1 MHGKLFSVQ
10 VLCARLEIGL
20 SSFKQ
25 SFVSFPLSV
34 CTLDSPGR
42 SVSILAGRRSNV
54 FSYLSRPYAANV
66 FNIHCTY
73 HEESKKIGIG
83 TGRGTGIASFTH

>member
-10 VLCARLEIGL
+10 VLCARLDIGL

-34 CTLDSPGR
+34 CTVYSPGR
-42 SVSILAGRRSNV
+42 SVSILAGRRRNV
-54 FSYLSRPYAANV
+54 FV
-66 FNIHCTY
+66 F
-73 HEESKKIGIG
+73 K
-83 TGRGTGIASFTH
+83 